1 VTAHSF
7 ETRIAHA
14 LQLTAAVLALGGAGF
29 AAAQDGPTE
38 RPRVV
43 HVDLRAGFVYDSN
56 VAILDL
62 DTSSGQGDVA
72 AQVELGAGYS
82 GRPSQRLSVNA
93 SYHLSQ
99 TLHQEYDA
107 FDLRIHRGSTGFGY
121 DIGGVNTGLAAHHIV
136 AELDGNRFLVMR
148 QLSPHLSRLVGTRL
162 FLRFAH
168 TYTEKTFRT
177 NPDRHASAH
186 ALSADAYV
194 FLNGLTT
201 YLVFGVRHD
210 DEDAAAGH
218 FDYRGNRLRTQ
229 LTHRISAG
237 TRDLTLRAQLR
248 TEARRYREAMPSIEP
263 PIDEKRRDRRNQIE
277 LTLDLPFGDRLVTR
291 FGYRHADNRSNLS
304 SVDFGANYWSVQL
317 RARL

>member
-7 ETRIAHA
+7 ETCIAHT
-14 LQLTAAVLALGGAGF
+14 LRLTATAVLALGGAGL
-29 AAAQDGPTE
+29 AAAQDGTTQ
-38 RPRVV
+38 RPRAV

-72 AQVELGAGYS
+72 AQLELGAGYS
-82 GRPSQRLSVNA
+82 GRPSQQLSVNA

-136 AELDGNRFLVMR
+136 AELDGDRFLVMR
-148 QLSPHLSRLVGTRL
+148 QLSPHLSRLFGTRL
-162 FLRFAH
+162 FVRFAH

-218 FDYRGNRLRTQ
+218 FDYRGSRLRTQ

-237 TRDLTLRAQLR
+237 TRDLTLRAQVR
-248 TEARRYREAMPSIEP
+248 TEERRYREAMPSI
-263 PIDEKRRDRRNQIE
+263 DERRRDRRNQFE

-304 SVDFGANYWSVQL
+304 SVDFGANDWSVQL